1 MRSSEW
7 DHVIGIKKIFISV
20 LNLTQACIANT
31 VEWFKAHLLSQE
43 IKVSTFTKVCKNI
56 TTGTCNSGYNL
67 IYRIRWRE
75 GKIGP

>member
-31 VEWFKAHLLSQE
+31 VE
-43 IKVSTFTKVCKNI
+43 
-56 TTGTCNSGYNL
+56 
-67 IYRIRWRE
+67 
-75 GKIGP
+75 